1 MLLKKIRHLKK
12 MIDYKSYIEK
22 VASYVEEDYNSKIQE
37 LKKDIDIIRQDNK
50 NKNNKISDLNE
61 KIGFYERETK
71 ALTNDV
77 MLLSTAIK
85 DIYYSV
91 EGLITAIE
99 DNSFDIEDLDEDEK
113 KKVFH

>member
-1 MLLKKIRHLKK
+1 

-22 VASYVEEDYNSKIQE
+22 VVSCLEEDYNCKIQA
-37 LKKDIDIIRQDNK
+37 LKKDIDVIAKDNK
-50 NKNNKISDLNE
+50 SKNNKINDLNE
-61 KIGFYERETK
+61 KIGFYESETK

-77 MLLSTAIK
+77 ILLSTAIK
-85 DIYYSV
+85 DIYFSV

-99 DNSFDIEDLDEDEK
+99 SDSFDIEELDENEK

>member
-12 MIDYKSYIEK
+12 IIDYKSYIEK
-22 VASYVEEDYNSKIQE
+22 VANYVEEDYNSKIQE

-50 NKNNKISDLNE
+50 NKNNKINDLNE
-61 KIGFYERETK
+61 KLGFYEKETK

-85 DIYYSV
+85 DIYYAV

-99 DNSFDIEDLDEDEK
+99 GNNFDIDDLDEDEK